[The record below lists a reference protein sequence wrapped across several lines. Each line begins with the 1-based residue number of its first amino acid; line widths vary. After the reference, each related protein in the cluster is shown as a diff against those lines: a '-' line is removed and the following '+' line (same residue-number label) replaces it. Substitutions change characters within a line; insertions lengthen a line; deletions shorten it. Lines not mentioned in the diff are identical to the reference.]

1 MEFSFCSGI
10 CEGKKGGMPAIQR
23 AYHGESF
30 HKKQRRY
37 NVGNQ
42 LEMARAILST
52 TAARWSSLTENVPL
66 EVLARTPTPG
76 EWSTMD
82 CLCHL
87 LDAERWVF
95 PVRVQ
100 ALLSGKNFVAFD
112 PDTQGTHY
120 TTQHPEQLVGEFT
133 RLRKASLIELDQV
146 NIQDLIRTAQH
157 SELGTVT
164 LGDLLHEWAA
174 HDLMHT
180 VQAERAMMQPF
191 ILGSGPWRPYFR

>member
-1 MEFSFCSGI
+1 M
-10 CEGKKGGMPAIQR
+10 
-23 AYHGESF
+23 
-30 HKKQRRY
+30 
-37 NVGNQ
+37 GNQ
-42 LEMARAILST
+42 LEMARAILTT

-66 EVLARTPTPG
+66 EVLARTPARG
-76 EWSTMD
+76 EWSAMD

-95 PVRVQ
+95 PVRLQ
-100 ALLSGKNFVAFD
+100 ALLSGNNFIAFD

-120 TTQHPEQLVGEFT
+120 TTQSPEQLAEEFA
-133 RLRKASLIELDQV
+133 RLRKASLFEFDQV
-146 NIQDLIRTAQH
+146 TAADLTRTAQH

-164 LGDLLHEWAA
+164 LNELVHEWVA

-191 ILGSGPWRPYFR
+191 ILASGPWRPFFHDHDVSK